1 MFSAKEIIG
10 KNLMSVIDSQGKI
23 RKSFFWY
30 LDKQDKKKVNKLSK
44 HNAFRY
50 VKDFLP
56 AFGIYK
62 YRDPAVED
70 GTYLVIQKNGRRVR
84 ILGDL
89 KDPLCTDKIFSWT
102 EEALKYL
109 SGIAGDIPHQSL
121 EERLHSCADLF
132 TQWTIRFLPTL
143 PEVESNS
150 NSDGTGKWEKVPQ
163 RPLTD
168 SRDQSYVCFENGLV
182 VIRGDREPT
191 LIPYQTLPPE
201 IFIWD
206 SEIRQCEISEETL
219 QLGPHGHWWD
229 FFQNLAKED
238 RGDAWVVNP
247 GLLQTLVTA
256 YGYLLHNF
264 YPPDLRR
271 AIVFYDRTH
280 LIREGGNGKSII
292 AKSFNHI
299 KPVHFIDGKRMDG
312 DNLRFMLSGYTP
324 DKKIVVT
331 SDTRQDFKLEDHY
344 NLITDGFT
352 VEKKGKD
359 TVVISEDAAPK
370 LIITTN
376 YTINAT
382 ERSDRRRLFFA
393 PISTYYGTLDDQTG
407 RSPADEHGGKWLL
420 RKDSWGPE
428 DFTAFYA
435 TCVHCIHEYLKEG
448 LIPFKDNV
456 LAERQLLGTTSGDDL
471 LLRELTAFINGVVE
485 GKKEVSRDEV
495 LNFYSYVPELE
506 RYQGYKEQWKVRVF
520 KNVAIGL
527 GYQVN
532 PGRPNGRYQK
542 VINGEHID
550 FYAVLPAT
558 QPTNPLKQKEEKEE
572 VVQKELPK
580 GIDPN
585 SPFANFKFGDEEE
598 DS

>member
-1 MFSAKEIIG
+1 M
-10 KNLMSVIDSQGKI
+10 
-23 RKSFFWY
+23 
-30 LDKQDKKKVNKLSK
+30 
-44 HNAFRY
+44 
-50 VKDFLP
+50 
-56 AFGIYK
+56 
-62 YRDPAVED
+62 
-70 GTYLVIQKNGRRVR
+70 
-84 ILGDL
+84 
-89 KDPLCTDKIFSWT
+89 
-102 EEALKYL
+102 
-109 SGIAGDIPHQSL
+109 
-121 EERLHSCADLF
+121 
-132 TQWTIRFLPTL
+132 
-143 PEVESNS
+143 
-150 NSDGTGKWEKVPQ
+150 
-163 RPLTD
+163 
-168 SRDQSYVCFENGLV
+168 
-182 VIRGDREPT
+182 
-191 LIPYQTLPPE
+191 
-201 IFIWD
+201 
-206 SEIRQCEISEETL
+206 
-219 QLGPHGHWWD
+219 
-229 FFQNLAKED
+229 
-238 RGDAWVVNP
+238 
-247 GLLQTLVTA
+247 
-256 YGYLLHNF
+256 
-264 YPPDLRR
+264 
-271 AIVFYDRTH
+271 
-280 LIREGGNGKSII
+280 
-292 AKSFNHI
+292 
-299 KPVHFIDGKRMDG
+299 
-312 DNLRFMLSGYTP
+312 
-324 DKKIVVT
+324 